1 MTTTRTT
8 LSELTGDY
16 VLDPAHTRIGFVAR
30 HTMGSRVHGQFDE
43 FEGGA
48 YLDGDEPSKSSAR
61 LTIQAKSI
69 QTRNA
74 QRDGQLSGRF
84 LRADDHPA
92 ITFTSA
98 AVSQTGPVTFKV
110 AGDLTIRGVT
120 RPVTLDFELTGAEND
135 RSGDRRVTL
144 RGGTVISRR
153 DWGVDWNA
161 AIGVMVGG
169 KVKLEFDVVLVPL
182 S

>member
-16 VLDPAHTRIGFVAR
+16 VVDPAHTRIGFVAR
-30 HTMGSRVHGQFDE
+30 HTIGSSVHGRFDE

-48 YLDGDEPSKSSAR
+48 YLDGDEPSKTSAR

-69 QTRNA
+69 QTGNA
-74 QRDGQLSGRF
+74 QRDEQLSGKF

-92 ITFTSA
+92 ITFTSDG
-98 AVSQTGPVTFKV
+98 VSRTGPATFEV
-110 AGDLTIRGVT
+110 AGDLTIRGVA
-120 RPVTLDFELTGAEND
+120 RPVTLDFELTSAGN
-135 RSGDRRVTL
+135 DRRVTL
-144 RGGTVISRR
+144 RGGAVISRR
-153 DWGVDWNA
+153 DWGVEWNA

-169 KVKLEFDVVLVPL
+169 KVKLELDVVLIRL